1 MCPSGSVS
9 LVHACA
15 SVCVSYLEGEP
26 VLART
31 EPHVV
36 HWRAVD
42 HHLGHVFGGQK
53 HYAAGGRERERGS
66 MWGLVMTFQY
76 PKGTPY

>member
-1 MCPSGSVS
+1 M
-9 LVHACA
+9 
-15 SVCVSYLEGEP
+15 SYLEGEP

-53 HYAAGGRERERGS
+53 H
-66 MWGLVMTFQY
+66 
-76 PKGTPY
+76 